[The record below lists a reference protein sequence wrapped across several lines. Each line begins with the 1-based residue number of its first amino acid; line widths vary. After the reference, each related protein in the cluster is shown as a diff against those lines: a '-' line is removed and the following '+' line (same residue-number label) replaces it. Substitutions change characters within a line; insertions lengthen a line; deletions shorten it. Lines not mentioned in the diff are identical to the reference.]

1 MFDDAIAAIEEYRR
15 VINAGT
21 VEEVNAWISDDFI
34 GYFGYYQDRDYEVYR
49 SEHYK
54 TDNIETLAMYEGKQP
69 HWEYVD
75 LTRNMRSDNEL
86 IVSAIVNF
94 SLQGTKAASVLAMEV
109 FRKEQGAWKLY
120 RQHMEKYADV

>member
-15 VINAGT
+15 VINEGT

-34 GYFGYYQDRDYEVYR
+34 GYFGYYPDRDYEVYR

-54 TDNIETLAMYEGKQP
+54 ADNIETLAMYEGKQP

-94 SLQGTKAASVLAMEV
+94 SLQGTKVASVLAMEV
-109 FRKEQGAWKLY
+109 YRKEQGAWKLY